1 MMKQLLRRLVG
12 VQKQEPELDALL
24 HARQQERAALGDR
37 IDHTNAEME
46 RVVQDGVGLEG
57 NAEQLNRE
65 RYRALSSQVSSDRRR
80 FAMLTNSIA
89 QLQTLRDMDNEFRQ
103 VEALERDARACGD
116 LEALERRQ
124 DIIELRTEELNRRTG
139 QLAELQARREQMN
152 VGDGSLD
159 DEYARRFAAA
169 RAARDKA
176 APVTI
181 SGTPAPPVPCDDPRG
196 ERPNPVPA
204 LQPDLTL

>member
-12 VQKQEPELDALL
+12 VQKQEPELDDLL
-24 HARQQERAALGDR
+24 RARQQERAALGDH
-37 IDHTNAEME
+37 IDHINAEME

-159 DEYARRFAAA
+159 DEYARRIAAA

>member
-1 MMKQLLRRLVG
+1 MMKQLLRRLAG
-12 VQKQEPELDALL
+12 VQKQEPKLDDLL
-24 HARQQERAALGDR
+24 RARQQERAALGDH
-37 IDHTNAEME
+37 IDHINAEME

-152 VGDGSLD
+152 VGDCSLD
-159 DEYARRFAAA
+159 DEYARRIAAA

-176 APVTI
+176 APVITP
-181 SGTPAPPVPCDDPRG
+181 GTPAPPVPCDDPCG
-196 ERPNPVPA
+196 ERPNPVPS
-204 LQPDLTL
+204 LRPDLML